1 MCVRWSRS
9 VSGWLISAQNILR
22 RSRFPLVDLYN
33 EVWIGV
39 CSFCFHVGICCATLM
54 MSLMVEFGFQ
64 LNKKGDLGS
73 YFLCKM
79 CGIKVWCYQFYSFWY
94 LCDWQMRWKK
104 EERCPTSITF
114 NQNLSLFFWRP
125 CSCLLARASSQ
136 WEDSLSPV
144 KLARIIFITQ
154 ADEFN
159 AF

>member
-104 EERCPTSITF
+104 EERCFFLRVPHQWRLIRTYLYSF
-114 NQNLSLFFWRP
+114 EGPAPAVSLVHR
-125 CSCLLARASSQ
+125 LNERIH
-136 WEDSLSPV
+136 SLQLNSLV
-144 KLARIIFITQ
+144 SYL
-154 ADEFN
+154 
-159 AF
+159 